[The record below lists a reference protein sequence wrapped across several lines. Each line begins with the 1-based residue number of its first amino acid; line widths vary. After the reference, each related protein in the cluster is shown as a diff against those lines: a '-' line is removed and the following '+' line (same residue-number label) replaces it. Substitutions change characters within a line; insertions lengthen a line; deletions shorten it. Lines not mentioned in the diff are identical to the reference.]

1 MDISAL
7 LVFLLIGAL
16 AGWLGGV
23 ITKGGGYG
31 LLGDIVIGVLGAGY
45 VRPLRGY
52 EIPTYPVTIISD
64 RYGVQV
70 DPYKYKVTQW
80 HAQPAYLLLS
90 RLLPPGRVC
99 SCVSRTPRSVE

>member
-31 LLGDIVIGVLGAGY
+31 LLGDIVIGVLGAVVGGY
-45 VRPLRGY
+45 VFS
-52 EIPTYPVTIISD
+52 VA
-64 RYGVQV
+64 GVAAGGFIGSV
-70 DPYKYKVTQW
+70 ITATVG
-80 HAQPAYLLLS
+80 AVLLIFLV
-90 RLLPPGRVC
+90 RLLKRA
-99 SCVSRTPRSVE
+99 